1 MSVPHLASL
10 PATGPGREPAIV
22 TRGLTR
28 RYGSVVALDHLD
40 LDVPTGSVFGFL
52 GPNGA
57 GKTTTLRLLA
67 GLGRATSGTAV
78 VAGVTVGQNRP
89 ELARRIGYLDQDP
102 KLYGWMRGRE
112 VLELAGR
119 LYGLSGVE
127 LSQRVRGLLEQV
139 GLVDAAERRVA
150 GYSGGMRQR
159 LGIAQAIIHRPPVVF
174 LDEPVSALDPEGRH
188 DVLELIEQLRPDTT
202 VFMSTHIL
210 GDVERICDR
219 VAILDAGHVVVEG
232 PISDLLDQFARP
244 SYELELEPGQPAMAS
259 RLADA
264 LRAHAWAGSVETSGT
279 LVQLGVRDPEAAS
292 SGVLAVAASTGAR
305 LIRLERRRPTLEDV
319 FLQLVGREHRQMEG
333 AA

>member
-1 MSVPHLASL
+1 
-10 PATGPGREPAIV
+10 
-22 TRGLTR
+22 
-28 RYGSVVALDHLD
+28 
-40 LDVPTGSVFGFL
+40 
-52 GPNGA
+52 
-57 GKTTTLRLLA
+57 
-67 GLGRATSGTAV
+67 
-78 VAGVTVGQNRP
+78 
-89 ELARRIGYLDQDP
+89 
-102 KLYGWMRGRE
+102 

-127 LSQRVRGLLEQV
+127 LRQRVRELLEQI
-139 GLVDAAERRVA
+139 GLLDAAERRVA

-188 DVLELIEQLRPDTT
+188 DVLGLIEQLRPDTT

-219 VAILDAGHVVVEG
+219 VAILDAGQVVVEG
-232 PISDLLDQFARP
+232 PISELLDQFARP

-319 FLQLVGREHRQMEG
+319 FLQLVGREHRQLEG

>member
-1 MSVPHLASL
+1 VP
-10 PATGPGREPAIV
+10 
-22 TRGLTR
+22 
-28 RYGSVVALDHLD
+28 
-40 LDVPTGSVFGFL
+40 
-52 GPNGA
+52 
-57 GKTTTLRLLA
+57 
-67 GLGRATSGTAV
+67 
-78 VAGVTVGQNRP
+78 VGQNRP

-119 LYGLSGVE
+119 LYGLSGVA
-127 LSQRVRGLLEQV
+127 LRQRVCELLEQV
-139 GLVDAAERRVA
+139 GLLDAAERRVA

-188 DVLELIEQLRPDTT
+188 DVLGLIEQLRPDTT

-219 VAILDAGHVVVEG
+219 VAILDGGHVVVEG
-232 PISDLLDQFARP
+232 PISELLDQFARP
-244 SYELELEPGQPAMAS
+244 SYELELEPGQPAMTS

-279 LVQLGVRDPEAAS
+279 LVQLGVRDAEAAA

-319 FLQLVGREHRQMEG
+319 FLQLVGREHRQLEG